1 MLQFL
6 LGFCEIPSWNILY
19 KNSYPRDFVGKCI
32 EEFFDRVLTPKIVA
46 RARPKKDLMIVLPYL
61 AKLSLQSLTRINC
74 VLENKLPYCN
84 LRIACQ
90 IRASW
95 LIFSDLKVKFMFSYV
110 LTLFLDLSVVDAI
123 PPIIGKLC
131 AIFKSECP
139 NTSEFLHL
147 LARKLK
153 GIRIL
158 P

>member
-1 MLQFL
+1 MTFSGFYTNFNSFIPKTYKAGLIEPL
-6 LGFCEIPSWNILY
+6 LFRCFSFCWDFVKFHHEINILKNILY

-90 IRASW
+90 IRAS
-95 LIFSDLKVKFMFSYV
+95 
-110 LTLFLDLSVVDAI
+110 
-123 PPIIGKLC
+123 
-131 AIFKSECP
+131 
-139 NTSEFLHL
+139 
-147 LARKLK
+147 
-153 GIRIL
+153 
-158 P
+158 